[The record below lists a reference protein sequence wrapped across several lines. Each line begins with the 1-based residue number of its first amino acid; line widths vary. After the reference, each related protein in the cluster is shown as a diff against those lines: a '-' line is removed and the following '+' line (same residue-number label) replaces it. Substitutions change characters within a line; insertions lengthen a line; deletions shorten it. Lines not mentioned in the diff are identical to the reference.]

1 MILDLFPLQ
10 TVLFPRSSLPLHIFE
25 PRYLKMIT
33 TCIENETPFGVILL
47 KSGRAEGTD
56 PVEIHRVGT
65 TAQVFSANHKDDGTI
80 DVQVAG
86 RDRFEVV
93 DIVRSQPRMKAEVR
107 KLEWIRS
114 NDAGV
119 DDLTHDLTSRFT
131 EYLELLLA
139 LTGQWVRS
147 MDLPDTPTGLAE
159 FVSAGLQVGNEIRQD
174 LLQRTGVPDLIRR
187 QLQILDAEIPRL
199 ARAVDGIGAGRTN

>member
-10 TVLFPRSSLPLHIFE
+10 TVLFPRSSMPLHIFE
-25 PRYLKMIT
+25 PRYLEMIT

-47 KSGRAEGTD
+47 KSGRAEGTE

-65 TAQVFSANHKDDGTI
+65 TAHILAADHKDDGTI

-86 RDRFEVV
+86 RERFEVV
-93 DIVRSQPRMKAEVR
+93 DIVASQPRMKAEVR
-107 KLEWIRS
+107 KLQWIGL
-114 NDAGV
+114 NDAGL
-119 DDLTHDLTSRFT
+119 DDLTNRLSSRFT

-147 MDLPDTPTGLAE
+147 LDLPDAPTDLAE
-159 FVSAGLQVGNEIRQD
+159 FVSAGIQIGNEIRQD
-174 LLQRTGVPDLIRR
+174 LLERFGVADLIRR
-187 QLQILDAEIPRL
+187 QLEILDTEIPRL
-199 ARAVDGIGAGRTN
+199 AGAVDGIGAGHSN

>member
-10 TVLFPRSSLPLHIFE
+10 TVLFPRSSMPLHIFE

-114 NDAGV
+114 NDAGG